1 MHNAYDQIPIRCRRR
16 DAMEQVPH
24 WLQVTVFAAGM
35 TAYANEVDAH
45 ETAELAPPAPDAAA
59 DTGTPDSYH

>member
-1 MHNAYDQIPIRCRRR
+1 
-16 DAMEQVPH
+16 MEQVPH